1 MVDEPPILLVA
12 GLGNPGSR
20 YAWTWH
26 NLGFLALDYWATD
39 KGLTFKPGRGDY
51 YHLDYHSPHGVIT
64 FLKPTSYMNLSG
76 IPISEMMRYR
86 KLSPENVLIICD
98 DVALP
103 LGTIRIRKMGSD
115 GGHKGLSSVIAFL
128 NSEYVPRLR
137 LGIYTEGWPGELRD
151 YVLSRIPDVQR
162 ENIEKLL
169 AICREAVDCI
179 LTEGLEP
186 AMNRFNSNFLKD
198 DEQQE

>member
-1 MVDEPPILLVA
+1 
-12 GLGNPGSR
+12 
-20 YAWTWH
+20 
-26 NLGFLALDYWATD
+26 
-39 KGLTFKPGRGDY
+39 
-51 YHLDYHSPHGVIT
+51 
-64 FLKPTSYMNLSG
+64 
-76 IPISEMMRYR
+76 MMRYR

-103 LGTIRIRKMGSD
+103 LGTIRIRKTGSD

-128 NSEYVPRLR
+128 NSEQVPRLR
-137 LGIYTEGWPGELRD
+137 LGIYTEDWPGELSD